1 MDLFA
6 IFIEN
11 LSGLGYLG
19 ALLAG
24 FLGSSSFGFA
34 VFPSFITIP
43 IIGSQLNPLLVGIVA
58 GLGAGVGQFLHYYI
72 GVGGRKLFEN
82 NFLSRRK
89 ISLGKFKFPRFYK
102 RNRKPIDWEEKI
114 RKYGV
119 GLIFIF
125 AATPLTPDDI
135 LWIPLGVMG
144 YPKLRALIAAILG
157 KITLNLM
164 YAYTG
169 FFGIELLM

>member
-6 IFIEN
+6 VFIEN
-11 LSGLGYLG
+11 LSQLGYLG

-24 FLGSSSFGFA
+24 FLGSSTLFFS

-43 IIGSQLNPLLVGIVA
+43 IIGSQLNPVLVGIMA
-58 GLGAGVGQFLHYYI
+58 GLGAGVGQYLHYYI

-82 NFLSRRK
+82 KSLFGKK
-89 ISLGKFKFPRFYK
+89 ISLGRFKFPRLYR

-157 KITLNLM
+157 KIALNLM